1 MEFCIHEN
9 FKQNA
14 SDVQDMETQ
23 ASPSLINMKQSDL
36 KIVID
41 STIDETSQSSLFS
54 TIRNPIEYINDMIEK
69 IKSLSKKKKVTGNI
83 WEYNTCHSCRGLL
96 ENKLLV
102 RCVEEECSRYFC
114 LRCMNKKYS
123 VSCEEIYD
131 IIQIGKWTCFSCEG
145 ICNCKICKDRFLEHD
160 MYQLVA
166 FEKSKRKSPKIATN
180 IKPLGGFTNLERED
194 SIKSIKSIK
203 EPKVQR
209 QDSKSSYLEARNIEQ
224 QQLTPKETGK
234 MNFMISRSKI
244 RSKILAKKQ
253 IHQRQHF
260 LEDSSDEEAEK
271 PETAAEVE
279 KSTEASQR
287 GSKKV
292 SRGGKRKSNE
302 ECHMCGKVDS
312 DISMAICSVDKCKK
326 GFCEPCIFE
335 HFQQDFTF
343 KNYNPECWI
352 CYRCAGL
359 CKCHKCSRKRMTG
372 FKIINDDFLN
382 QVDFKR
388 GQGKPIAKRRPKYY
402 DPLTDDEYEIHFHDQ
417 GDDESDDAKQPSDSE
432 NSKPIR
438 EELVK
443 RMLNK
448 RKRLN
453 KGSLLLSKE
462 DIVPSQIISEINIDS
477 ACLTLY
483 AAENEEELLT
493 AGGIDGMK

>member
-1 MEFCIHEN
+1 
-9 FKQNA
+9 
-14 SDVQDMETQ
+14 
-23 ASPSLINMKQSDL
+23 
-36 KIVID
+36 
-41 STIDETSQSSLFS
+41 
-54 TIRNPIEYINDMIEK
+54 
-69 IKSLSKKKKVTGNI
+69 
-83 WEYNTCHSCRGLL
+83 
-96 ENKLLV
+96 
-102 RCVEEECSRYFC
+102 
-114 LRCMNKKYS
+114 
-123 VSCEEIYD
+123 
-131 IIQIGKWTCFSCEG
+131 
-145 ICNCKICKDRFLEHD
+145 
-160 MYQLVA
+160 
-166 FEKSKRKSPKIATN
+166 
-180 IKPLGGFTNLERED
+180 
-194 SIKSIKSIK
+194 
-203 EPKVQR
+203 
-209 QDSKSSYLEARNIEQ
+209 
-224 QQLTPKETGK
+224 
-234 MNFMISRSKI
+234 MNFNVSRSKI

-271 PETAAEVE
+271 IETAAAEVE
-279 KSTEASQR
+279 KSTQNSQKE
-287 GSKKV
+287 GKKV

-312 DISMAICSVDKCKK
+312 DISVAVCSVDKCKK
-326 GFCEPCIFE
+326 GFCESCISE

-388 GQGKPIAKRRPKYY
+388 GQSKPIAKRRPKYY

-417 GDDESDDAKQPSDSE
+417 NDDDETDDVKQPSDSE
-432 NSKPIR
+432 NSKPIQ
-438 EELVK
+438 EEENSGFIK

-453 KGSLLLSKE
+453 KGSLLLSKQ

-493 AGGIDGMK
+493 AGGIDGISGLK